1 MQNKCVKV
9 LLCLIIF
16 YEIGDKREDAS
27 RNGKRS
33 APAHLDTFIAQ
44 TKIWNPLYYP
54 LYICMCC
61 AGISKLVVA
70 GRIGEAIEVTR
81 ALYPGLLDRDHDLL
95 FLLKYRQFIEM
106 VNGTDGE
113 ARTLPI

>member
-1 MQNKCVKV
+1 
-9 LLCLIIF
+9 
-16 YEIGDKREDAS
+16 
-27 RNGKRS
+27 
-33 APAHLDTFIAQ
+33 
-44 TKIWNPLYYP
+44 
-54 LYICMCC
+54 MCC